1 MSDAQREDGK
11 MTSEDSYMI
20 GTDLMVYY
28 DDDDYDDD
36 DEFPEVHVAKP
47 AFALLFPKVAG
58 SITVFDYRLTG
69 RDFHN
74 FLHFLQAIT

>member
-1 MSDAQREDGK
+1 

-20 GTDLMVYY
+20 GTDLMVFY
-28 DDDDYDDD
+28 DDDDY

-58 SITVFDYRLTG
+58 SITVFGYRLTDG
-69 RDFHN
+69 DFHS
-74 FLHFLQAIT
+74 FLHFFQAIT